1 MLELDRW
8 GAAKIRQFGGAKSRQ
23 QRTKY
28 TSVHSSSESPDLT
41 KIFDSKR
48 CLRCMRVLI
57 HRLYPLRERLS
68 IELTRREHYSR
79 GAEQDAQQK
88 IKMVHTEL
96 AMKKVSRAIKTSI
109 QYFFRTHS
117 SHKRELI
124 HTGTGKILC
133 QAQLRGTRY
142 LLSMFLLSHSFDGL
156 TRDEKQMSQRKTR
169 ERKKLTR
176 SVRDLLAIFRPH
188 TSNTRCCIPFHC
200 VRKLYRLNLG
210 CCYLVSCSMLCV
222 CCSVS
227 CARVSLYECVL
238 KHDISPT
245 CDLTRWTAEK

>member
-1 MLELDRW
+1 
-8 GAAKIRQFGGAKSRQ
+8 
-23 QRTKY
+23 
-28 TSVHSSSESPDLT
+28 
-41 KIFDSKR
+41 
-48 CLRCMRVLI
+48 MRVLI

-109 QYFFRTHS
+109 QYFFRTYS
-117 SHKRELI
+117 SHERELI

-156 TRDEKQMSQRKTR
+156 TRDEKQLSQRSTR

-188 TSNTRCCIPFHC
+188 TSNTRCSIPFHC

-210 CCYLVSCSMLCV
+210 CCYLVSCSVLCV
-222 CCSVS
+222 CVLLCVV
-227 CARVSLYECVL
+227 CARKLIRVCAQ
-238 KHDISPT
+238 T
-245 CDLTRWTAEK
+245 

>member
-1 MLELDRW
+1 
-8 GAAKIRQFGGAKSRQ
+8 
-23 QRTKY
+23 
-28 TSVHSSSESPDLT
+28 
-41 KIFDSKR
+41 
-48 CLRCMRVLI
+48 MRVLI
-57 HRLYPLRERLS
+57 RRLYPLRERLP
-68 IELTRREHYSR
+68 IELTRRGTLNSR

-142 LLSMFLLSHSFDGL
+142 LLSMFLLFHSFDGL

-210 CCYLVSCSMLCV
+210 CCYLVSCSVLCV

>member
-57 HRLYPLRERLS
+57 HRPYPLRERLS

-109 QYFFRTHS
+109 QYFFRTFS
-117 SHKRELI
+117 SHERELI

-142 LLSMFLLSHSFDGL
+142 LLSMFSMIFILL
-156 TRDEKQMSQRKTR
+156 M
-169 ERKKLTR
+169 
-176 SVRDLLAIFRPH
+176 V
-188 TSNTRCCIPFHC
+188 
-200 VRKLYRLNLG
+200 
-210 CCYLVSCSMLCV
+210 
-222 CCSVS
+222 
-227 CARVSLYECVL
+227 
-238 KHDISPT
+238 
-245 CDLTRWTAEK
+245 